1 MTLSIRLILACAF
14 LLVATP
20 ARAAPTPAEL
30 DQAQQALERA
40 GDLQATQKD
49 AARQKLELA
58 REALNSAAE
67 VRERVAERKASLA
80 ARPEQERTLQRSL
93 AVDNDGDMR
102 AWLARLPTEADT
114 EALELLLD
122 QERRTIAA
130 LRSEQERIAAELAR
144 LLSQPVQAGESQA
157 ALRQQID
164 SLSAPQGAVTG
175 ESDVVAEVRR
185 LKREADVDLLQ
196 AQLEES
202 SLAQEASRSEQALL
216 ELRLR
221 EVRHR
226 LARHE
231 LRLPVLQERIT
242 ARARAALTAR
252 LEALRDQY
260 ARLRDE
266 NGLGAHLAQGNVE
279 LGEELLAASEIL
291 DRERAEADSAAQAT
305 EQLRT
310 ALRDTRTRLELGGGS
325 AQVGQWL
332 WQERIR
338 LPAQPRLRAQLGEL
352 RSTLADLRVRLI
364 EVNEQQRSLSYID
377 ATLGTM
383 LAEFRSQAEES
394 GGAEGDRGTARTLLA
409 QRGGLVAQLDS
420 LLRRRITTL
429 EQMETALVAQR
440 ADAQSLQNVLDRNLL
455 WTPSHAPASASW
467 LARVPDGIHDL
478 VKPSRLATT
487 ADLVRRSFAQRPT
500 DYVLSIVAVLVL
512 LLLRRS
518 APARLEVLGA
528 HTRQLRSDRFR
539 YTLVALAV
547 TLLAALPLAAA
558 LFLFGQLLQNV
569 GAAGKFSDSLGIAM
583 VMTSVPA
590 LLFAWLRWLVIDKG
604 VAQAHFRWTRARRQ
618 AISGGLRWSAPLALV
633 AIFVIALAFTR
644 NQALAIDVQARLAII
659 LLALLGAG
667 WSWRALDA
675 EQVWSPR
682 GIDASTSPLRR
693 GARLL
698 LPALCLVVAGLALLG
713 YVYSAAV
720 LVRAL
725 VSSISVIVLVAT
737 LVATIGRWFL
747 VSERRLALHRREQ
760 KRQAQDDEQALLV
773 EAEADITLETVN
785 AHTRRILRALR
796 LSLLGV
802 GLVWVWSDV
811 LPAFARLDDITVWS
825 FHQTGSDGGVVDMPV
840 SLLALLGGA
849 LVLVL
854 TTIAARNLPGL
865 MELGLLSRSRI
876 DAASRYAI
884 TSLFRYAIVIV
895 GVMVGLGL
903 FGLRWSQLQWMA
915 AALTV
920 GLGFGLQ
927 EIFANFV
934 SGLILLF
941 ERPFRVGDTITV
953 GGKTGTVTRI
963 RTRATT
969 LRDGEGREIFI
980 PNKSFITGELTNW
993 SLSDNPTTAIIEYG
1007 VAYGSDIPVVH
1018 EVALQAARENPR
1030 VLREPAPVSAF
1041 KSFEGNVMTFE
1052 LKVFLAA
1059 LGDRVPA
1066 RSELAL
1072 RLTSLLRERGI
1083 QMSPSQMDINIRSL
1097 PAPEAPRDPAG

>member
-1 MTLSIRLILACAF
+1 MSVTCRLLLSCVLLWIAMPVLA
-14 LLVATP
+14 V
-20 ARAAPTPAEL
+20 PTTAEL
-30 DQAQQALERA
+30 DQALQRVERA
-40 GDLQATQKD
+40 ADLQATQKD
-49 AARQKLELA
+49 AARQKLEQA
-58 REALNSAAE
+58 REALKSAAE
-67 VRERVAERKASLA
+67 VRERLGERKASLA
-80 ARPEQERTLQRSL
+80 AVPEQERALQRSL
-93 AVDNDGDMR
+93 AVDNDGDLQG
-102 AWLARLPTEADT
+102 WLARLPAEADPD
-114 EALELLLD
+114 ALELLLD
-122 QERRTIAA
+122 QERRTIAG
-130 LRSEQERIAAELAR
+130 LRAEQERIAADLAR
-144 LLSQPVQAGESQA
+144 LLSQPGQVGESQA

-164 SLSAPQGAVTG
+164 SLSSPQGAVAG
-175 ESDVVAEVRR
+175 ESEAVVEVRR
-185 LKREADVDLLQ
+185 LKREADLELLH

-202 SLAQEASRSEQALL
+202 TLAQEASRSEQSLL

-242 ARARAALTAR
+242 ARARAALGAR
-252 LEALRDQY
+252 LEALREQRGQLQG
-260 ARLRDE
+260 A
-266 NGLGAHLAQGNVE
+266 NSLGAEMAQGNLE
-279 LGEELLAASEIL
+279 LGEELLAASETL
-291 DRERAEADSAAQAT
+291 DRERAEATSAGQAT
-305 EQLRT
+305 EQLRS

-338 LPAQPRLRAQLGEL
+338 LPAQPRLRAQVAEL

-364 EVNEQQRSLSYID
+364 EVNEQQRSLGDVD
-377 ATLGTM
+377 AA
-383 LAEFRSQAEES
+383 LAAMFTDFHRNADEPGLIES
-394 GGAEGDRGTARTLLA
+394 DRGTARLLLV
-409 QRGGLVAQLDS
+409 QRSDLLAQLDS
-420 LLRRRITTL
+420 LLRRRISTL

-455 WTPSHAPASASW
+455 WTPSHAPVSASW
-467 LARVPDGIHDL
+467 LSRVPDGIQDL
-478 VKPSRLATT
+478 IKPSRLAMT
-487 ADLVRRSFAQRPT
+487 ADLVRRSFLQRPT
-500 DYVLSIVAVLVL
+500 DYVLSFAAVLVL

-518 APARLEVLGA
+518 APARLEALGA
-528 HTRQLRSDRFR
+528 PTRQLRHDRFR

-547 TLLAALPLAAA
+547 TLLAALPLPAA
-558 LFLFGQLLQNV
+558 LFLFGRLLQNV
-569 GAAGKFSDSLGIAM
+569 GAAGKFSDSLGIALA
-583 VMTSVPA
+583 MTSVPA

-604 VAQAHFRWTRARRQ
+604 VAHAHFRWTRARRQ
-618 AISGGLRWSAPLALV
+618 AIEQGLRWSAPLALV
-633 AIFVIALAFTR
+633 AIFVIALAFAR
-644 NQALAIDVQARLAII
+644 NQALAIDVQARVAII
-659 LLALLGAG
+659 ALALLGAWWG
-667 WSWRALDA
+667 WRSLDA
-675 EQVWSPR
+675 DRVWSPR
-682 GIDASTSPLRR
+682 GVDTMASPMRR
-693 GARLL
+693 VARLL
-698 LPALCLVVAGLALLG
+698 LPALCVVIAGLALLG

-725 VSSISVIVLVAT
+725 VSSISVIVIVAT
-737 LVATIGRWFL
+737 LVATLARWFL

-796 LSLLGV
+796 LSLLGI

-811 LPAFARLDDITVWS
+811 LPAFARLDDVIVWS
-825 FHQTGSDGGVVDMPV
+825 FNETGADGSVVDMPV

-895 GVMVGLGL
+895 GVMIGLGL

-953 GGKTGTVTRI
+953 GGQTGTVTRI

-993 SLSDNPTTAIIEYG
+993 SLSDNPTTAVIEYG
-1007 VAYGSDIPVVH
+1007 VAYGSDIPIVH
-1018 EVALQAARENPR
+1018 EAALQAADENPR

-1052 LKVFLAA
+1052 LKVFLAS
-1059 LGDRVPA
+1059 LGDRVPV

-1072 RLTSLLRERGI
+1072 RLTSLLHERGVK
-1083 QMSPSQMDINIRSL
+1083 MSPSQMDINIRSL
-1097 PAPEAPRDPAG
+1097 PAAQSLADAGD